1 MDEAEQN
8 KYVLQLKD
16 VFDNCDT
23 TGTGYLDRGEL
34 TELCQKL
41 HLEAQIPLLLQTLLG
56 SNYHGRVNFND
67 FKEGFVAVLS
77 TSIDLSISEDE
88 SSYLE
93 PATPKEIEP
102 KYIKGTKRYGR
113 RSIPEF
119 LDSEVETTD
128 DLEESLHFK
137 AAKDEMFVQSTNR
150 SHLRRS
156 ASLESVE
163 SLKSDEELE
172 QHKERLHET
181 FEAQGQ
187 LRKWNPDDFD
197 SPRRFST
204 PLPEATESH
213 VQTIWEEL
221 GVGKNGYL
229 NTEELA
235 TVCNNIGLKDLKN
248 EEVADLFRKLD
259 KDGDGKVSLSEF
271 LLGLFR
277 HGPVAS
283 VPSTPRK
290 QKYRRALYQTF
301 DENRCRTAT
310 PSLMSNTI
318 SSQLFAG
325 LDDGTGYASSEQIID
340 MWQEDGIKN
349 SKEILETLDFDVE
362 EKVNLA
368 DLTKALENE
377 LLASK
382 NGIHQ
387 AALTCYKNEVNC
399 LQGQIQQ
406 LHKERDKVKVDL
418 DRAEK
423 RNVQLAKEVD
433 DRHATMELRNETKI
447 KHLDQGYKEK
457 VAAIKLEMDREQEL
471 MTQQVNTQ
479 RAELEHE
486 IDSLRSEEIHFQEKL
501 KLSMKENS
509 RLQKELVG
517 TVEKLTESEKLVSRL
532 QKDLDYMLK
541 EKFGAL
547 DHPNLEIFGEEQ
559 RFSELI
565 MEYEQQ
571 CRELRDRNDELQ
583 SEMQVLHSQL
593 HHRKRRNVGNKK
605 NSICI
610 DADGRVIVC
619 ESVPD
624 KVSPEGE
631 CAQVSIKAEI
641 AMEQRRKQHLQEVQD
656 LKIQLETKV
665 NYYEREIELMKKN
678 FEKERKYVEQSFKV
692 EISELEDQR
701 MTGEQE
707 MERLQGVVHE
717 LRVQQQQAEARQ
729 EEAIT
734 VLLKEHEAVKVSLQE
749 ELRKEQTQNLKYKM
763 EELKKD
769 GELTKMFETWA
780 KPKLALQMQ
789 ELEKKFE
796 WERTEQQQAF
806 AKDNSEL
813 EQRLTKEKLQMEKE
827 LKLQHQKELQ
837 QLRKATRDESN
848 LRLSLLEVDHVAL
861 NQKYQSEKSELIQ
874 RYDLKI
880 EELLR
885 QQSQKKSQWESQV
898 QALCN
903 EAKKE
908 KLSLQEKMQE
918 EQAEICR
925 TFAIERE
932 EMETK
937 YKEQIH
943 SLSSDSE
950 SLKAQIKEL
959 RHVVNAGHLTHQDE
973 KLTGDNSCLC
983 RANSSTNEEFSALMK
998 KKEEDILSL
1007 KQQRDEMEIRL
1018 RQVMDESE
1026 RKEQG
1031 LENESRKLRRLV
1043 AKLEAGAE
1051 AEKKYRYESEMLS
1064 EENSSLKRKMVRFHQ
1079 EFQDLEG
1086 QVNEQRKQVEQL
1098 KNEKECKLREFEELQ
1113 KRNKQYVAEI
1123 AQLNSKNLQLS
1134 DQNSQFSAKVDANQ
1148 NSIRLLHTR
1157 LAELSQQ
1164 KDEVVCVTRQLQE
1177 TSSRLEKEHVQQQ
1190 SVWEREKQ
1198 LMEQELQETKEKLL
1212 DLDSVTKETNALRT
1226 EKQSLSQPLHEA
1238 KEKMK
1243 NLELSLER
1251 AHSELDY
1258 LKLELQGKQQEN
1270 LSLAQ
1275 EMGSV
1280 TKSLQEAKDE
1290 INQMHI
1296 LETELE
1302 SMRKGCQTLQDKQVK
1317 REAGL
1322 MESQEQLLEANTRL
1336 MLSQSQH
1343 LQQVQQLEEQA
1354 GNAVPKNQVAELQL
1368 KLMEEQKKVQHLQGQ
1383 LNTQSQETNKLM
1395 CEQQEEYKRLLK
1407 RMEERMEEVEQ
1418 KLKSVR
1424 IMLQDKVNQL
1434 KVQFAKNAKSDLM
1447 LKDLYVENAQLMK
1460 ALQITEQRQKGAERK
1475 NFLLDE
1481 KIAALNRVLRKIAP
1495 ASLS

>member
-16 VFDNCDT
+16 VFDSCDT
-23 TGTGYLDRGEL
+23 TGTGYLDSGEL

-56 SNYHGRVNFND
+56 SNHHGRVNFED

-77 TSIDLSISEDE
+77 TSINLSISEDE
-88 SSYLE
+88 SSYFE

-113 RSIPEF
+113 RSVPEF

-128 DLEESLHFK
+128 DLEEPLHFK
-137 AAKDEMFVQSTNR
+137 AAKDEMFLQSANR
-150 SHLRRS
+150 SHLRHS

-163 SLKSDEELE
+163 SLKSDEEME
-172 QHKERLHET
+172 HHKEPLHET
-181 FEAQGQ
+181 FEAPGR
-187 LRKWNPDDFD
+187 LSKWNPNDFD

-204 PLPEATESH
+204 PCPEATESH
-213 VQTIWEEL
+213 VQAIWDEL

-235 TVCNNIGLKDLKN
+235 TVCDNIGLKDLENK
-248 EEVADLFRKLD
+248 EVAELFRKLD
-259 KDGDGKVSLSEF
+259 KDGDGKVNLSEF
-271 LLGLFR
+271 LVGLFR
-277 HGPVAS
+277 HEPVTS
-283 VPSTPRK
+283 FPSTLYK

-301 DENRCRTAT
+301 HENRWRTST
-310 PSLMSNTI
+310 PSLVSKTVGA
-318 SSQLFAG
+318 QLFSG
-325 LDDGTGYASSEQIID
+325 LDDGTGYASPEQIID
-340 MWQEDGIKN
+340 MWQEDGITN
-349 SKEILETLDFDVE
+349 SQEILEALAFDVE

-382 NGIHQ
+382 TGIHQ
-387 AALTCYKNEVNC
+387 AALACYKNEINY

-423 RNVQLAKEVD
+423 RNVQLAKDVD
-433 DRHATMELRNETKI
+433 DQHSAMESLNETKL

-457 VAAIKLEMDREQEL
+457 MTAVKLELDREQEL
-471 MTQQVNTQ
+471 ITQQVNTQ

-501 KLSMKENS
+501 KLTMKENS
-509 RLQKELVG
+509 RLQKELVE

-532 QKDLDYMLK
+532 QKDLDYVLK
-541 EKFGAL
+541 EKFGTL
-547 DHPNLEIFGEEQ
+547 DHPSLEIFGQEQ

-565 MEYEQQ
+565 MQYEQQ

-583 SEMQVLHSQL
+583 TEMQVLHKQL
-593 HHRKRRNVGNKK
+593 HHRNHHYAGNKK
-605 NSICI
+605 NSIYRGTDSSI
-610 DADGRVIVC
+610 IRC

-624 KVSPEGE
+624 KVPPEGE
-631 CAQVSIKAEI
+631 CANVSIKAEI
-641 AMEQRRKQHLQEVQD
+641 AMEQLRKQHVQELHD
-656 LKIQLETKV
+656 LRIQLQTKV
-665 NYYEREIELMKKN
+665 NYYEREIELMKRN
-678 FEKERKYVEQSFKV
+678 FEKERKYVEQSFKI

-701 MTGEQE
+701 MAREQE
-707 MERLQGVVHE
+707 MERLQGVVNE
-717 LRVQQQQAEARQ
+717 LCVQQQQGEATQ

-734 VLLKEHEAVKVSLQE
+734 ALLKKHETVKVNLQE
-749 ELRKEQTQNLKYKM
+749 ELRKEQMENLKYKM
-763 EELKKD
+763 EELKKG
-769 GELTKMFETWA
+769 GELNKMFEAWA
-780 KPKLALQMQ
+780 KTKLVFQMQ
-789 ELEKKFE
+789 EQEKRFE
-796 WERTEQQQAF
+796 WEKTEQQRAF
-806 AKDNSEL
+806 AKEKSEL

-837 QLRKATRDESN
+837 QLRKATQDESN
-848 LRLSLLEVDHVAL
+848 LRFSLLEVDHVAL
-861 NQKYQSEKSELIQ
+861 TQKYQSDKAELIQ

-885 QQSQKKSQWESQV
+885 QQSQMKIQWESRV
-898 QALCN
+898 QEICN

-908 KLSLQEKMQE
+908 KLALQEKMHE

-943 SLSSDSE
+943 SLGSESE
-950 SLKAQIKEL
+950 SLNVQIKEL
-959 RHVVNAGHLTHQDE
+959 KHVINAGDLTHQDE
-973 KLTGDNSCLC
+973 KLTGDNSCLY
-983 RANSSTNEEFSALMK
+983 RDIHAHPSTNEEFSALLK
-998 KKEEDILSL
+998 KKEEEIFGW
-1007 KQQRDEMEIRL
+1007 QQQKDEMEI
-1018 RQVMDESE
+1018 
-1026 RKEQG
+1026 
-1031 LENESRKLRRLV
+1031 KL
-1043 AKLEAGAE
+1043 
-1051 AEKKYRYESEMLS
+1051 RYESEMLS
-1064 EENSSLKRKMVRFHQ
+1064 EENSSLKRKMTKFHQ
-1079 EFQDLEG
+1079 EFQDVEG
-1086 QVNEQRKQVEQL
+1086 KVDEQRKQVEQL
-1098 KNEKECKLREFEELQ
+1098 KNERECRQREFEELQ

-1177 TSSRLEKEHVQQQ
+1177 TSSRLEKEHLQQQ
-1190 SVWEREKQ
+1190 SAWEREKQ
-1198 LMEQELQETKEKLL
+1198 LMEQELRETKEKLL
-1212 DLDSVTKETNALRT
+1212 DLDSLAKEASALRT

-1238 KEKMK
+1238 KIKVK
-1243 NLELSLER
+1243 NLELDLER
-1251 AHSELDY
+1251 AHSELDH
-1258 LKLELQGKQQEN
+1258 LKREIRGQQQEN

-1275 EMGSV
+1275 EMGSI
-1280 TKSLQEAKDE
+1280 TKSLQEAKDR
-1290 INQMHI
+1290 ISQMHI
-1296 LETELE
+1296 LETKLE
-1302 SMRKGCQTLQDKQVK
+1302 SMKQECQTLQGTQV
-1317 REAGL
+1317 RLEADL
-1322 MESQEQLLEANTRL
+1322 MESQEQLLEANTKL
-1336 MLSQSQH
+1336 ALSQSQH
-1343 LQQVQQLEEQA
+1343 LQEVQQLKEQVC
-1354 GNAVPKNQVAELQL
+1354 NAVPKNQLAQLQL
-1368 KLMEEQKKVQHLQGQ
+1368 ELTEEQQKVQQLQEQ
-1383 LNTQSQETNKLM
+1383 LNAQNQEANKLM

-1424 IMLQDKVNQL
+1424 IMLQDKMNQL
-1434 KVQFAKNAKSDLM
+1434 KEQFTKNAKSDLM
-1447 LKDLYVENAQLMK
+1447 VKDLYVENAQLMK

-1495 ASLS
+1495 TSLS

>member
-1 MDEAEQN
+1 MEEAEHN

-16 VFDNCDT
+16 VFDSCDT
-23 TGTGYLDRGEL
+23 TGTGYLDREEL

-56 SNYHGRVNFND
+56 SNHHGRVNFEE

-102 KYIKGTKRYGR
+102 KYVKGTKRYGR

-119 LDSEVETTD
+119 LDSEMETTD
-128 DLEESLHFK
+128 DLEEPLHFK
-137 AAKDEMFVQSTNR
+137 AAKDEMFVQSINR

-172 QHKERLHET
+172 HHKEPSHET

-187 LRKWNPDDFD
+187 LSKCNTDDFD

-204 PLPEATESH
+204 PCPEATENH
-213 VQTIWEEL
+213 VQAIWDEL
-221 GVGKNGYL
+221 GIGRNGYL
-229 NTEELA
+229 NKEELA
-235 TVCNNIGLKDLKN
+235 TVCDNIGLKDLKD
-248 EEVADLFRKLD
+248 EEVTDLFRKLD
-259 KDGDGKVSLSEF
+259 KDGDGRVSLSEF

-277 HGPVAS
+277 HGPAAS
-283 VPSTPRK
+283 VHSTPYK
-290 QKYRRALYQTF
+290 QKYRRALHQAF
-301 DENRCRTAT
+301 DENRCITAT

-318 SSQLFAG
+318 GSQLFSS
-325 LDDGTGYASSEQIID
+325 LDDGTGYASPEQIIN

-349 SKEILETLDFDVE
+349 SQEILETLDFDVE
-362 EKVNLA
+362 EKVSLA
-368 DLTKALENE
+368 ELTIALENE

-387 AALTCYKNEVNC
+387 AAFTCYKNEINC
-399 LQGQIQQ
+399 LQRQIQQ
-406 LHKERDKVKVDL
+406 LNKERDKVKADL
-418 DRAEK
+418 ERAEK

-433 DRHATMELRNETKI
+433 DRHATMELLNETKI

-457 VAAIKLEMDREQEL
+457 MAAVKLEMDREQEL
-471 MTQQVNTQ
+471 IVQQVNTQ
-479 RAELEHE
+479 QADLEQE
-486 IDSLRSEEIHFQEKL
+486 IDSLRLEEIHSKEKL
-501 KLSMKENS
+501 KLTMKENS
-509 RLQKELVG
+509 RLQKELVE
-517 TVEKLTESEKLVSRL
+517 TVEKLTESDKLVSRL
-532 QKDLDYMLK
+532 QKDFDCMLK

-547 DHPNLEIFGEEQ
+547 DHPSMEIFGQEQ
-559 RFSELI
+559 RFSEII

-583 SEMQVLHSQL
+583 SEMQVLRSQL
-593 HHRKRRNVGNKK
+593 HHRKHRHAGNK

-610 DADGRVIVC
+610 GADGSVIKC
-619 ESVPD
+619 ESAPD

-631 CAQVSIKAEI
+631 CANVSIKTEI
-641 AMEQRRKQHLQEVQD
+641 AMEQLRKQHLQEVQD

-665 NYYEREIELMKKN
+665 NYYEREIELMKRN
-678 FEKERKYVEQSFKV
+678 FEKERKYVEQSFKI

-701 MTGEQE
+701 MTRDQE
-707 MERLQGVVHE
+707 MERLQGVVNE
-717 LRVQQQQAEARQ
+717 LCVQQQQAETRQ

-734 VLLKEHEAVKVSLQE
+734 DLLRKHETVKVNLQE
-749 ELRKEQTQNLKYKM
+749 ELRKEQSENLKYKM

-769 GELTKMFETWA
+769 GELTKMFEAWA
-780 KPKLALQMQ
+780 KTKLALQMQ
-789 ELEKKFE
+789 ELEKRFE
-796 WERTEQQQAF
+796 WEKTEQQQAF
-806 AKDNSEL
+806 AKEKSEL
-813 EQRLTKEKLQMEKE
+813 EQQLSKEKLQLEKE

-861 NQKYQSEKSELIQ
+861 IQKYQSEKTELIQ
-874 RYDLKI
+874 SYDLKI

-885 QQSQKKSQWESQV
+885 QQSREKSQWESQV
-898 QALCN
+898 QAICN

-908 KLSLQEKMQE
+908 KLNLQEKMQE

-943 SLSSDSE
+943 NLGSE
-950 SLKAQIKEL
+950 IKSLKAQIQEL
-959 RHVVNAGHLTHQDE
+959 RSAINAGDLTHRDE
-973 KLTGDNSCLC
+973 KLPGDNSCLC
-983 RANSSTNEEFSALMK
+983 RGIHAHPSTSEEFSTLMK
-998 KKEEDILSL
+998 KKEEEILGL
-1007 KQQRDEMEIRL
+1007 QQQRDEMEIKL

-1026 RKEQG
+1026 RKEQV
-1031 LENESRKLRRLV
+1031 LENETRKLRRLV
-1043 AKLEAGAE
+1043 AKLETGTK

-1064 EENSSLKRKMVRFHQ
+1064 EENASLKRKMAKFHQ

-1086 QVNEQRKQVEQL
+1086 KVNEQRKQVEQL
-1098 KNEKECKLREFEELQ
+1098 KNDRECRQREFEELQ
-1113 KRNKQYVAEI
+1113 KWNKQYMAEI
-1123 AQLNSKNLQLS
+1123 AQLNSKNLQLGN
-1134 DQNSQFSAKVDANQ
+1134 QNSQFSAKVDANQ
-1148 NSIRLLHTR
+1148 NSIRLLNTR

-1164 KDEVVCVTRQLQE
+1164 KDEVVSVTRQLQE
-1177 TSSRLEKEHVQQQ
+1177 TSNRLEKEHFQQQ
-1190 SVWEREKQ
+1190 SAWEREKQ
-1198 LMEQELQETKEKLL
+1198 LMEQELQATKEK
-1212 DLDSVTKETNALRT
+1212 V
-1226 EKQSLSQPLHEA
+1226 
-1238 KEKMK
+1238 K
-1243 NLELSLER
+1243 NQELGLEQ
-1251 AHSELDY
+1251 AHSERHH
-1258 LKLELQGKQQEN
+1258 LKLELRVQQQEN

-1280 TKSLQEAKDE
+1280 TKSLQEAKD
-1290 INQMHI
+1290 
-1296 LETELE
+1296 
-1302 SMRKGCQTLQDKQVK
+1302 K
-1317 REAGL
+1317 
-1322 MESQEQLLEANTRL
+1322 LLEANTGL
-1336 MLSQSQH
+1336 MLSQSQCLH
-1343 LQQVQQLEEQA
+1343 EVQQLKEQI
-1354 GNAVPKNQVAELQL
+1354 GNTVPKNQMAQLQL
-1368 KLMEEQKKVQHLQGQ
+1368 KLTVEQQKVQHLQQQ
-1383 LNTQSQETNKLM
+1383 LNTHSQEANQLM
-1395 CEQQEEYKRLLK
+1395 CEQQEEHKRLLK

-1418 KLKSVR
+1418 KLKNVR
-1424 IMLQDKVNQL
+1424 MMLQDKVNQL
-1434 KVQFAKNAKSDLM
+1434 KEQFAKNAKSDLM

-1475 NFLLDE
+1475 NFLLGE

>member
-16 VFDNCDT
+16 VFDSCDT
-23 TGTGYLDRGEL
+23 TGTGYLDSGEL

-56 SNYHGRVNFND
+56 SNHHGRVNFED

-88 SSYLE
+88 SSYFE
-93 PATPKEIEP
+93 PATPKAIEP

-113 RSIPEF
+113 RSVPGF
-119 LDSEVETTD
+119 LDSEVETTN
-128 DLEESLHFK
+128 DLEEPLHFK
-137 AAKDEMFVQSTNR
+137 AAKDEMFLQSASR
-150 SHLRRS
+150 SHLRHS

-163 SLKSDEELE
+163 SLKSDEEPE
-172 QHKERLHET
+172 HHKEPLHET
-181 FEAQGQ
+181 FEAPGR
-187 LRKWNPDDFD
+187 LSKWNPNDFD
-197 SPRRFST
+197 SPRTFST
-204 PLPEATESH
+204 PCPEATESH
-213 VQTIWEEL
+213 VQAIWDEL
-221 GVGKNGYL
+221 GIGKNGYL

-235 TVCNNIGLKDLKN
+235 TVCDNIGLKDLEDK
-248 EEVADLFRKLD
+248 EVAELFRKLD

-277 HGPVAS
+277 HGPVTS
-283 VPSTPRK
+283 FPSTPYK

-301 DENRCRTAT
+301 HENRWRTST
-310 PSLMSNTI
+310 PSLMSKTMGA
-318 SSQLFAG
+318 QLFSG
-325 LDDGTGYASSEQIID
+325 LDDGTGYASPEQIID

-349 SKEILETLDFDVE
+349 GQEILETLDFDVE

-387 AALTCYKNEVNC
+387 AALACYKNEINC

-433 DRHATMELRNETKI
+433 DQHSTMELLNETKL

-457 VAAIKLEMDREQEL
+457 MAAVKLELDREQEL
-471 MTQQVNTQ
+471 ITQQVNTH

-501 KLSMKENS
+501 KLAMKANR
-509 RLQKELVG
+509 RLQKELVE

-532 QKDLDYMLK
+532 QKDLDYTLK
-541 EKFGAL
+541 EKFGTL
-547 DHPNLEIFGEEQ
+547 DHPSLEIFGQEQ

-593 HHRKRRNVGNKK
+593 NHRNHHYVGNKK
-605 NSICI
+605 NSIYRGTDSSI
-610 DADGRVIVC
+610 IRR

-631 CAQVSIKAEI
+631 CANVSIKAEI
-641 AMEQRRKQHLQEVQD
+641 AMEQLRKQHIQEVHD
-656 LKIQLETKV
+656 LRIQLETKV
-665 NYYEREIELMKKN
+665 NYYEREIELMKRN
-678 FEKERKYVEQSFKV
+678 FEKERKYVEQSFKI

-701 MTGEQE
+701 MAREQE
-707 MERLQGVVHE
+707 MERLQGVVNE
-717 LRVQQQQAEARQ
+717 LRVQQQQGEATQ
-729 EEAIT
+729 EEAIAA
-734 VLLKEHEAVKVSLQE
+734 LLRKHETVKVNLQE
-749 ELRKEQTQNLKYKM
+749 ELRKEQMENLKYKM
-763 EELKKD
+763 EELKKG
-769 GELTKMFETWA
+769 GELTKMFEAWA
-780 KPKLALQMQ
+780 KTKLVFQMQ
-789 ELEKKFE
+789 ELEKRFE
-796 WERTEQQQAF
+796 WERTEQQRTF
-806 AKDNSEL
+806 AKEKSEL

-837 QLRKATRDESN
+837 QLRKATQDESS
-848 LRLSLLEVDHVAL
+848 LRLSLLKVDHVAL
-861 NQKYQSEKSELIQ
+861 TQKYQSDKAELIQ

-885 QQSQKKSQWESQV
+885 QQNQMKIQWESRV
-898 QALCN
+898 QAICN

-908 KLSLQEKMQE
+908 KLTLQEEMHE

-943 SLSSDSE
+943 NLGSE
-950 SLKAQIKEL
+950 SKSLNAQIKEL
-959 RHVVNAGHLTHQDE
+959 KHVINAGDLTHQDE
-973 KLTGDNSCLC
+973 KLTGDYSCLY
-983 RANSSTNEEFSALMK
+983 RDIHAHPSTNEELSALLK
-998 KKEEDILSL
+998 KKEEEILGW
-1007 KQQRDEMEIRL
+1007 QQQKDEMEI
-1018 RQVMDESE
+1018 
-1026 RKEQG
+1026 
-1031 LENESRKLRRLV
+1031 KL
-1043 AKLEAGAE
+1043 
-1051 AEKKYRYESEMLS
+1051 RYESEMLS
-1064 EENSSLKRKMVRFHQ
+1064 EENSSLKRKMTKFHQ
-1079 EFQDLEG
+1079 EFQDVEG
-1086 QVNEQRKQVEQL
+1086 KVDEQRKQVEQL
-1098 KNEKECKLREFEELQ
+1098 KNERECKQREFEELH

-1177 TSSRLEKEHVQQQ
+1177 TSSRLEKEHFQQQ
-1190 SVWEREKQ
+1190 SEWEREKQ
-1198 LMEQELQETKEKLL
+1198 LMEQELQETKEK
-1212 DLDSVTKETNALRT
+1212 
-1226 EKQSLSQPLHEA
+1226 
-1238 KEKMK
+1238 MK
-1243 NLELSLER
+1243 NLELDLER
-1251 AHSELDY
+1251 AHSELDH
-1258 LKLELQGKQQEN
+1258 LKREIRGKQQEN

-1275 EMGSV
+1275 EMGSI
-1280 TKSLQEAKDE
+1280 TKSLQEAKDR
-1290 INQMHI
+1290 ISQMHI
-1296 LETELE
+1296 LETKLE
-1302 SMRKGCQTLQDKQVK
+1302 SMKQECQTLQDTRV
-1317 REAGL
+1317 RLEADL
-1322 MESQEQLLEANTRL
+1322 MVSQEQLLEANTKL
-1336 MLSQSQH
+1336 ALSQSQH
-1343 LQQVQQLEEQA
+1343 LQEVQQLKEQVC
-1354 GNAVPKNQVAELQL
+1354 NAVPKNQLAQLQL
-1368 KLMEEQKKVQHLQGQ
+1368 KLTEEQQKVQHLQEQ
-1383 LNTQSQETNKLM
+1383 LNTQNQEANKLM

-1424 IMLQDKVNQL
+1424 IMLQDKMNQL
-1434 KVQFAKNAKSDLM
+1434 KEQFTKNAKSDLM
-1447 LKDLYVENAQLMK
+1447 VKELYVENAQLMK

-1495 ASLS
+1495 TSLS